1 MGPRWLFAQRCNHVT
16 CGGHGLVLYVVPS
29 SLGSDLVT
37 SRSVRSRTARG
48 LGYLTIV
55 NRNDLGAEL
64 SPLAF
69 VAVIVAV

>member
-1 MGPRWLFAQRCNHVT
+1 M
-16 CGGHGLVLYVVPS
+16 LYVVPS